1 MHSRS
6 NPVVFATIF
15 KAGFLLY
22 SVKGGT
28 FGRRELKIKLLV
40 CSTKEKKINYLIYT
54 RYILGN

>member
-28 FGRRELKIKLLV
+28 FGRRELKINFWFVVL
-40 CSTKEKKINYLIYT
+40 KK
-54 RYILGN
+54 RK